1 MDIHENVLRHIPV
14 GGDDGGPGA
23 VQDGPVY
30 AGPVQVLGP
39 GFAPFKPYLRP
50 RFFFIRVSSHM
61 HVHVHC
67 TVCMFA
73 RACFSLCVYNIYV
86 CVGWSVSGLY
96 SNGSYHNQYH
106 CTNSTRYIHCTC
118 TCT

>member
-61 HVHVHC
+61 HVHVHVHVHC

-73 RACFSLCVYNIYV
+73 CACFIMFMCV
-86 CVGWSVSGLY
+86 
-96 SNGSYHNQYH
+96 
-106 CTNSTRYIHCTC
+106 
-118 TCT
+118 